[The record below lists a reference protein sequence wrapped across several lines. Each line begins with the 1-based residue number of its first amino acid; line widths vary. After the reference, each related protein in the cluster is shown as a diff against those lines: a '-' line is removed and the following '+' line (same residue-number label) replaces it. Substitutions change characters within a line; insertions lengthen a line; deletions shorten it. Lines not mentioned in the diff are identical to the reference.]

1 MFSCNKK
8 MLFLGLLLSLSQGAF
23 AAAAKIVLPGQ
34 KQMTENQVQKI
45 ENQVPKP
52 VSFVEAV
59 QNGQPTGLPEEKEK
73 YADKVLKDDISFF
86 GLCGRGVLKSIV
98 FGALLA
104 GTDINF
110 NLAYAGT
117 ALADEALIA
126 AGLFKDSKVIR
137 AHKDATWWQW
147 FKAQDGILSGL
158 PSDYSEHAQAPLG
171 RMTRSF
177 WLPVVA
183 VFSAFKFHSTELD
196 KLTAVFGCAVSY
208 IVAELVRQKMITPE
222 ESPRMAN
229 VVAILL
235 AGSMNEVI
243 KKVA

>member
-1 MFSCNKK
+1 LNKK

-23 AAAAKIVLPGQ
+23 AADGKIGAPAQQ
-34 KQMTENQVQKI
+34 KQTIESQVA
-45 ENQVPKP
+45 KP

-59 QNGQPTGLPEEKEK
+59 QNGQPTGLPQGLPEVKEK
-73 YADKVLKDDISFF
+73 YADKVLKEDISFLGF
-86 GLCGRGVLKSIV
+86 VGRVIVKSLIFTGLS
-98 FGALLA
+98 A
-104 GTDINF
+104 INQNAAF
-110 NLAYAGT
+110 TGT

-147 FKAQDGILSGL
+147 FKAGDGVPSGL
-158 PSDYSEHAQAPLG
+158 PVDYSDHVSGLRKG
-171 RMTRSF
+171 LVTGF
-177 WLPVVA
+177 YLTGVA
-183 VFSAFKFHSTELD
+183 TQ
-196 KLTAVFGCAVSY
+196 VSEGKGAGVWIACYVNY
-208 IVAELVRQKMITPE
+208 IIAELVRQKMITPE